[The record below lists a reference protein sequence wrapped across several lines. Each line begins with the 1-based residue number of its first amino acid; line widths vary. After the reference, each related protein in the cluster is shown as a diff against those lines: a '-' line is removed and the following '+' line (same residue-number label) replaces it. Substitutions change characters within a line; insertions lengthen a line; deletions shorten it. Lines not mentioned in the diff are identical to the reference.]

1 VVVRC
6 TGKLLDLL
14 DANPRTLAQAQPTGD
29 DWYANLL
36 WVERRKCL
44 LLTHADRL
52 FSVFVAG
59 VRKPDLRPLGP
70 YLVGVIERELRA
82 ENLASDALG
91 RLDPGQVVIART
103 ASRRTLGYMN
113 DITRHVRYQIDDL
126 GGLDQCD
133 PGTLNQRLH
142 RSLHNYGGTY
152 ASPIEHVLRR
162 V

>member
-6 TGKLLDLL
+6 TSKLLDLL
-14 DANPRTLAQAQPTGD
+14 DAHPRTLADAQPTGD

-36 WVERRKCL
+36 WIDRQKCL
-44 LLTHADRL
+44 LLTHEGTL

-70 YLVGVIERELRA
+70 YVVKVIEADLRA
-82 ENLASDALG
+82 ENFASDALG
-91 RLDPGQVVIART
+91 PLDPDQVVVART

-113 DITRHVRYQIDDL
+113 DITRHIRYQIDVL

-142 RSLHNYGGTY
+142 RSLHNYGGSY